1 MPHRRGAP
9 LGCDVCSAL
18 RHRSDI
24 PGGNHHR
31 VRDFVVTPRRGTANL
46 TAMLAAVEAL
56 APALALE
63 PAPVRLNAVTPGFT
77 DTPRLHT
84 AYAI

>member
-1 MPHRRGAP
+1 
-9 LGCDVCSAL
+9 
-18 RHRSDI
+18 
-24 PGGNHHR
+24 
-31 VRDFVVTPRRGTANL
+31 VTPRRGTANL